1 MTIARIVGQ
10 KWRSDMSDEERQAM
24 IDNFRDWWREHKDD
38 GNIPIVKP
46 EDMSDDEWEDWEG

>member
-1 MTIARIVGQ
+1 
-10 KWRSDMSDEERQAM
+10 MSDEERQAM
-24 IDNFRDWWREHKDD
+24 IDDFRDWLREHKDD